1 MQDTLTLWPA
11 LLLLMMAVGDSKCSV
26 SLMLA
31 PSPRF
36 SPQEMK
42 ETWVFSWYIKQI
54 DLDINRS
61 FRNHIMV
68 MFWDCFGVG

>member
-1 MQDTLTLWPA
+1 M
-11 LLLLMMAVGDSKCSV
+11 

-31 PSPRF
+31 PSPQF

-42 ETWVFSWYIKQI
+42 EETWVFSWYIKQL

-68 MFWDCFGVG
+68 MFWDCFGFG